1 MVTPVSTA
9 SRNYPPSVN
18 FHLWEPCNMRCRF
31 CFATFQDVR
40 QTVLPRGHLP
50 REQALAVVDQLADAG
65 FDKITFA
72 GGEPTLC
79 PWIGELIGRAHERG
93 MTTMLVTNGSRL
105 LAPGWLDQHGR
116 GLDWVVLSIDSAVPR
131 THEELGRS
139 VKGVALSPD
148 YYLAIVAELRRRN
161 IRLKVNTVVTA
172 LNAGE
177 DMSDF
182 LLALAPERWKVLQ
195 VLPIKGQNDGK
206 VEPLC
211 IDRDAFMKFCRRHQR
226 IRDAGIELVS
236 EDNEE
241 MTGSYAMVDPAGR
254 FFDNVSGRY
263 QYSKSILDVGVEAA
277 WHGVR
282 FDEERFTQ
290 RGGRYEWRAEP
301 AAPLVPLRVHGKSIT
316 VQPGR
321 SDRLA

>member
-1 MVTPVSTA
+1 MA
-9 SRNYPPSVN
+9 I
-18 FHLWEPCNMRCRF
+18 
-31 CFATFQDVR
+31 
-40 QTVLPRGHLP
+40 
-50 REQALAVVDQLADAG
+50 DQLLQRESNRRRPEQGGRMGDRIGAAFGAEGFQQPPQLANVRVAG
-65 FDKITFA
+65 VGI
-72 GGEPTLC
+72 
-79 PWIGELIGRAHERG
+79 RHQ
-93 MTTMLVTNGSRL
+93 
-105 LAPGWLDQHGR
+105 LAAVG
-116 GLDWVVLSIDSAVPR
+116 IDP
-131 THEELGRS
+131 
-139 VKGVALSPD
+139 
-148 YYLAIVAELRRRN
+148 AELRRRN